1 MQHLNR
7 NITYTGRDFNS
18 FRNDLINY
26 SRTYFP
32 DTYTDFSPDSTGML
46 FIEMASYIGDV
57 LSFYLDNQI
66 QETFIQYA
74 RQESNLFDLAYML
87 GYRPKVT
94 TAAAATIT
102 LYQQIPSTIDPATGA
117 YVPDFTYT
125 LKIPSG
131 FQISSNTNSSIKFI
145 TEDVC
150 DFSISSSQDPTDV
163 SIFSLSGNEPYRYL
177 LKKTRKAISATI
189 NSTTAAFTSPT
200 KFTTLNINSSN
211 IIGILDVFDSSGN
224 EWYEVLNLAQD
235 CVFTTQV
242 NASYNDPNAVQDDA
256 PNLLGLK
263 QTQRRF
269 TSRFLSST
277 TLQLGFGAGTVT
289 DNDENLIPNPNNV
302 GTGLA
307 FSKDKL
313 TAAYSPLNFMFTDT
327 YGIAPSNTIL
337 TVRYLTGGGLAA
349 NVGSGTLTTFNNS
362 NIVFVNPGLASNA
375 VADEIFNSVAVTN
388 INAADGG
395 KGADT
400 IEILRQNALGNFQS
414 QLRTVTQQDYLI
426 RALSMPAN
434 IGTIAKAHVQPT
446 KVAEYQLGEL
456 PSILDMYVLSY
467 DSTKKLR
474 TASQSL
480 KQNLKTYL
488 SEYRMI
494 NDSIKIKDAYVINI
508 ACEFDI
514 IVLPNFN
521 NNDVV
526 VKCINSLISYFSID
540 NWNIN
545 QPIMLKDISIIL
557 DRVEGVQ
564 TVVKVEVKNIAGA
577 SMGYSDYSYDLL
589 AATNQGVIYPSI
601 DPMIFELK
609 YPQSD
614 IVGRVVPL

>member
-102 LYQQIPSTIDPATGA
+102 LYQQIPSTTDGAGAT
-117 YVPDFTYT
+117 VPDFTYT

-494 NDSIKIKDAYVINI
+494 NDSIKIKDAYIINI

-526 VKCINSLISYFSID
+526 VKCINSLINYFNID

>member
-102 LYQQIPSTIDPATGA
+102 LYQQIPSTTDGAGAT
-117 YVPDFTYT
+117 VPDFTYT

-545 QPIMLKDISIIL
+545 QPIMLKDINIIL